1 MGALRQPRLND
12 SPSDLKKP
20 PTTEK
25 KPTLTPLDRLRSRT
39 NYDKGE
45 GWSALPHAAFV
56 DLLRLSSGE
65 VCLKFI
71 WAVNIALSS
80 GSARTPKEA
89 WEAVTDFRSSQE
101 WADSCASNVRD
112 IQRQLESLRCC
123 DSKCRPGCVEHRG
136 MIAVK
141 QIKDKGGI
149 KYSLSLLFRKWG
161 EIDSFAVWKRRQ
173 VVAIDDAVD
182 EPEESDNDL
191 TEISHDAVHLTK
203 KPQTVRPGRASR
215 ALKISVGVREMSF
228 ENTSET
234 VDAVF
239 QSVVTSGR
247 LVVSATFRKGEREA
261 KGELKE
267 KVARHVCR
275 EVPTNEG
282 IPPIPTKEC
291 THPRAAE
298 LVKLF
303 DPFLSRCH
311 VGLLS
316 TDSATLQ
323 SACEAVA
330 DCDHDYLVKFAVL
343 RAERPAKSTG
353 AVKGICADAL
363 ASWRA
368 SKVLQ
373 SHGEVVNES
382 ALRRQRQ
389 RKQIEEEAE
398 AEWRAA
404 HPKLTK

>member
-1 MGALRQPRLND
+1 MGALRQPRLNE

-20 PTTEK
+20 PATEK
-25 KPTLTPLDRLRSRT
+25 KPALTPLERLRSRT

-80 GSARTPKEA
+80 GEARTPKEA
-89 WEAVTDFRSSQE
+89 WDAATDFRSSQE

-112 IQRQLESLRCC
+112 IQRQMESLRCC

-141 QIKDKGGI
+141 SIKVKSSI
-149 KYSLSLLFRKWG
+149 KHSISLLFRKWG
-161 EIDSFAVWKRRQ
+161 ELDSFAVWKRRQ
-173 VVAIDDAVD
+173 VVAIDATVD

-191 TEISHDAVHLTK
+191 TEVSHDAVHLTK

-247 LVVSATFRKGEREA
+247 LVVSATFRKGESEA
-261 KGELKE
+261 KGEVKE
-267 KVARHVCR
+267 KVARHACR
-275 EVPTNEG
+275 EVPANEG
-282 IPPIPTKEC
+282 TLPIPAKEC
-291 THPRAAE
+291 IHTRAAE

-311 VGLLS
+311 VGLLA
-316 TDSATLQ
+316 TDPTTLQ
-323 SACEAVA
+323 SACEAVS
-330 DCDHDYLVKFAVL
+330 DCDHDFLVKFVVN
-343 RAERPAKSTG
+343 RAARPVKSSG
-353 AVKGICADAL
+353 AVTGICADAL
-363 ASWRA
+363 ASWKA
-368 SKVLQ
+368 SKILDGTRLAAPAKKQGFADGVLAD
-373 SHGEVVNES
+373 V
-382 ALRRQRQ
+382 ARRLKRDG
-389 RKQIEEEAE
+389 KV
-398 AEWRAA
+398 
-404 HPKLTK
+404 